1 MEFVIP
7 PHLIIGT
14 TNGNAVDLAGECGPQ
29 VPDDFVGKCHDA
41 GQKFLLPDE
50 FLEEAELIC
59 ALTSHRLTGQCQKH
73 PPTVEARSWWPY
85 P

>member
-1 MEFVIP
+1 M
-7 PHLIIGT
+7 
-14 TNGNAVDLAGECGPQ
+14 
-29 VPDDFVGKCHDA
+29 PDDFVGKCHDA